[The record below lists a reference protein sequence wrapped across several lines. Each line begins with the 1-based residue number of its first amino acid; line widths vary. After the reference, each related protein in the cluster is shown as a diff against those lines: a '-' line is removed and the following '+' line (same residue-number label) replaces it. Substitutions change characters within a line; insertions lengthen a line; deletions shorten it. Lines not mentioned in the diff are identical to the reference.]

1 MRRLAPMS
9 EGRIH
14 SDGTLMCSY
23 HGWRFQGDGACVDIP
38 QSLDAK
44 ADATARASPRS
55 CIKAHP
61 VKVCALCHPA
71 RLFRTDDLKPRTMQR
86 RPSNAWQ
93 QALTLVGLTVRQLQ
107 VYPLQ
112 GEHAEQA
119 SCCRSLRTRCGCGG
133 TAAPA
138 PS

>member
-1 MRRLAPMS
+1 MS

-44 ADATARASPRS
+44 ANATARASPRS

-61 VKVCALCHPA
+61 VKVCAPTPYPAGCHPG
-71 RLFRTDDLKPRTMQR
+71 F
-86 RPSNAWQ
+86 S
-93 QALTLVGLTVRQLQ
+93 
-107 VYPLQ
+107 
-112 GEHAEQA
+112 
-119 SCCRSLRTRCGCGG
+119 
-133 TAAPA
+133 
-138 PS
+138 

>member
-1 MRRLAPMS
+1 MHRLAPMS

-44 ADATARASPRS
+44 ADAIARASPRS

-61 VKVCALCHPA
+61 VKARAPVSALKSC
-71 RLFRTDDLKPRTMQR
+71 
-86 RPSNAWQ
+86 S
-93 QALTLVGLTVRQLQ
+93 
-107 VYPLQ
+107 PL
-112 GEHAEQA
+112 
-119 SCCRSLRTRCGCGG
+119 RS
-133 TAAPA
+133 
-138 PS
+138 